1 MESNGRKQKEKK
13 ERYNAILYASEKI
26 MQADGLYGLN
36 MDLVA
41 KETQL
46 AKGTLYLYFKNKEE
60 ILAALSLKS
69 RNLLFEEFAK
79 SVKKSKEPIEQLKAI
94 IVANYNFFKKYPLYF
109 ELVSLYE
116 INNKLTE
123 TQELQ
128 ESSYKIAQMVA
139 EIAQKAKDNKS
150 LNPNIDPINFS
161 ICLWGMTVGMIQ
173 LIKVRGAIIKQ
184 YQGISY
190 KQILSSFVQIVET
203 GIKI

>member
-1 MESNGRKQKEKK
+1 MEVKDRKQREKQ
-13 ERYNAILYASEKI
+13 ERYNAILEASEKI

-69 RNLLFEEFAK
+69 RNLLFGYFTKAI
-79 SVKKSKEPIEQLKAI
+79 KKSKEPIEQLKAI

-123 TQELQ
+123 TPELQ
-128 ESSYKIAQMVA
+128 QSSYKITQMIV
-139 EIAQKAKDNKS
+139 ELAQKAKDNKT
-150 LNPNIDPINFS
+150 LNPSIDPMNFS

-173 LIKVRGAIIKQ
+173 LIKVRGAIIRQ
-184 YQGISY
+184 YQGISE
-190 KQILSSFVQIVET
+190 KDILASFVQIVEN
-203 GIKI
+203 GISV

>member
-1 MESNGRKQKEKK
+1 MEIKGRKLKEKQ
-13 ERYNAILYASEKI
+13 ERYNAILEASEKI

-69 RNLLFEEFAK
+69 RNLLFEAFAK
-79 SVKKSKEPIEQLKAI
+79 SIKKSKTPIEQLKAI
-94 IVANYNFFKKYPLYF
+94 ILANYQFFKKYPLYF

-123 TQELQ
+123 TEELQ
-128 ESSYKIAQMVA
+128 QSSYKISQMVV
-139 EIAQKAKDNKS
+139 EIAQKAKDNKT
-150 LNPNIDPINFS
+150 LNPNIDPVNFS

-184 YQGISY
+184 YQGISE
-190 KQILSSFVQIVET
+190 KEILSSFVAIVEN
-203 GIKI
+203 GIRD

>member
-1 MESNGRKQKEKK
+1 MEVKSRKQKEKQ
-13 ERYNAILYASEKI
+13 ERYNAILEASEKI

-69 RNLLFEEFAK
+69 RNLLFDEFAK
-79 SVKKSKEPIEQLKAI
+79 SIKKSKEPIEQLKTI

-128 ESSYKIAQMVA
+128 QSSNKITQMIV
-139 EIAQKAKDNKS
+139 EIAQKAKDNKT
-150 LNPNIDPINFS
+150 LNPSIDPMNFS

-173 LIKVRGAIIKQ
+173 LIKVRGAIIKKFQ
-184 YQGISY
+184 DISE
-190 KQILSSFVQIVET
+190 KEILSSFVQIVEN
-203 GIKI
+203 GVRV